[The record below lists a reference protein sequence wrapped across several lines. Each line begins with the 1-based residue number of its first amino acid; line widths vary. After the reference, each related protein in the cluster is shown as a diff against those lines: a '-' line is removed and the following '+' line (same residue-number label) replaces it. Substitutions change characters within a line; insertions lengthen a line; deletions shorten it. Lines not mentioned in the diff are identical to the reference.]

1 MAREIFIFWSGGFD
15 STFLV
20 CKYHLEGNTVRP
32 LYILNCDPRQN
43 TQAELE
49 TVQRIASKL
58 KLSPPLIFDAFN
70 LTLDPDIIRESNFWF
85 HRGVFTR
92 PINQFG
98 YMVQVG
104 RNLQKRVVAGSV
116 KEPEGF
122 MHKLAPNNPQSVF
135 NELAYP
141 VLFHT
146 KLELNRISLALGFAD
161 VLRETISCWFPVTV
175 GGKYHPCGNCH
186 MCRAR
191 LAFL

>member
-20 CKYHLEGNTVRP
+20 CKYHFEGNTVRP

-43 TQAELE
+43 TKAELE
-49 TVQRIASKL
+49 TVQKISSHL

-70 LTLDPDIIRESNFWF
+70 LTLDPDIIRESNLWF
-85 HRGVFTR
+85 RRGVFTR

-116 KEPEGF
+116 NEPEGF
-122 MHKLAPNNPQSVF
+122 MHRLAPDNPRSVF

-141 VLFHT
+141 VLFNT
-146 KLELNRISLALGFAD
+146 KLELYQSAGALGFAYI
-161 VLRETISCWFPVTV
+161 LQETISCWFPVAC
-175 GGKYHPCGNCH
+175 GGKYYPCGKCH